1 MKFKSVIFDI
11 DGVLVDVS
19 QSYRQAIQK
28 TVENF
33 TGYYPTSEEIQKYKE
48 RGGLNNDWD
57 LSEAIIIDQG
67 KKVSKQEI
75 IDKFQEYYLGKNW
88 EGFITKEKLLLPKST
103 LQSLRKKYKLGIL
116 TGRPRAEAEFI
127 LEYFKIFEL
136 FEIIVAMED
145 TGDKPKPNPFGLKLA
160 LKKLEAPS
168 CYFGDS
174 IDDMKAAVSA
184 QMIGIGV
191 IPPTVK
197 NGTLKE
203 RLFLGGAKIVVDR
216 VTDAEVAVQKLES
229 DSL

>member
-28 TVENF
+28 TVEEF
-33 TGYYPTSEEIQKYKE
+33 TGVLSTPEEIQKYKE

-57 LSEAIIIDQG
+57 LSEAIIIDKG
-67 KKVSKQEI
+67 INVPKQKI
-75 IDKFQEYYLGKNW
+75 IDKFQELYLGKNW
-88 EGFITKEKLLLPKST
+88 DGFISKEKLLLSKKNIE
-103 LQSLRKKYKLGIL
+103 SLAEKYKLGIL

-127 LEYFKIFEL
+127 LKYFGIFDL

-145 TGDKPKPNPFGLKLA
+145 TGDKPKPNPFGLNLA
-160 LKKLEAPS
+160 LKKLDTPS

-184 QMIGIGV
+184 KIIGIGV

-197 NGTLKE
+197 NITLKE
-203 RLFLGGAKIVVDR
+203 KLYLNGAKTVIDAVLDSERALIKLGG
-216 VTDAEVAVQKLES
+216 ES
-229 DSL
+229 L

>member
-1 MKFKSVIFDI
+1 MKFKSLIFDI

-33 TGYYPTSEEIQKYKE
+33 TGYYPTPEEIQKYKE

-57 LSEAIIIDQG
+57 LSEAIILDQG
-67 KKVSKQEI
+67 KKVPKQEI
-75 IDKFQEYYLGKNW
+75 IDKFQEFYLGKNW
-88 EGFITKEKLLLPKST
+88 NGFIAKEKLLLSKE
-103 LQSLRKKYKLGIL
+103 SLLRLSKNYSIGIL

-127 LEYFKIFEL
+127 LKYFKIFDL

-145 TGDKPKPNPFGLKLA
+145 TGDRPKPNPFGLNLA
-160 LKKLEAPS
+160 LKKLETPS

-191 IPPTVK
+191 IPSTVK
-197 NGTLKE
+197 NNTLKE
-203 RLFLGGAKIVVDR
+203 RLFLGGAKIVIDSVVDSEKAI
-216 VTDAEVAVQKLES
+216 VKLES
-229 DSL
+229 GLV

>member
-1 MKFKSVIFDI
+1 MKFNSVIFDI

-19 QSYRQAIQK
+19 QSYRQAVQK
-28 TVENF
+28 TVEEF
-33 TGYYPTSEEIQKYKE
+33 TGFYPTPEQIQKYKE

-57 LSEAIIIDQG
+57 LSEAIILDQG
-67 KKVSKQEI
+67 KKVPKQKI
-75 IDKFQEYYLGKNW
+75 IDKFQQYYLGKNW
-88 EGFITKEKLLLPKST
+88 DGFITNEKLLLPKSN
-103 LQSLRKKYKLGIL
+103 LVNLAKKYKMGIL

-127 LEYFKIFEL
+127 LKYFKIFDL

-145 TGDKPKPNPFGLKLA
+145 TGDKPKPNPFGLNLA
-160 LKKLEAPS
+160 LKKLETPS

-203 RLFLGGAKIVVDR
+203 RLYLGGAKVVIDS
-216 VTDAEVAVQKLES
+216 VTEAEIAVLKMES